1 MALNFPAPP
10 QATGTTWNDPCG
22 NVWVAENVTDTE
34 GNNVL
39 KWTIRPPEFDF
50 PDVDPDSIWA
60 RQADGTISPINAGDM
75 LDMGSQN
82 SDIDLTNF
90 PEKN

>member
-1 MALNFPAPP
+1 MALNFPQGVAG
-10 QATGTTWNDPCG
+10 GTTWEDDCG
-22 NVWVAENVTDTE
+22 NIWVYDATD
-34 GNNVL
+34 N
-39 KWTIRPPEFDF
+39 KWTIDPPEFDF

-60 RQADGTISPINAGDM
+60 RQVDGTISPINAGDM

-90 PEKN
+90 PEKT

>member
-1 MALNFPAPP
+1 MALDFPQGVAN
-10 QATGTTWNDPCG
+10 GTTWEDDCG
-22 NVWVAENVTDTE
+22 NVWVYDSTDD
-34 GNNVL
+34 
-39 KWTIRPPEFDF
+39 KWTIRPPEFEF

-60 RQADGTISPINAGDM
+60 RAGNTITPINAGDT